1 MSAQAQVQGSAQ
13 EQVGKELLVS
23 AQGPA
28 QVQVQGSA
36 LVQAQGSALVLV
48 RASAQDRVTGS
59 VPEQALLPYQVP
71 AAQLAL
77 VQVRARRCCRCCQG
91 DR

>member
-1 MSAQAQVQGSAQ
+1 MTAGPR
-13 EQVGKELLVS
+13 VGKELLVS
-23 AQGPA
+23 AQA
-28 QVQVQGSA
+28 QVQV
-36 LVQAQGSALVLV
+36 QGSALVLV
-48 RASAQDRVTGS
+48 RASAQERVTGS
-59 VPEQALLPYQVP
+59 APEQALLPYQVP

>member
-1 MSAQAQVQGSAQ
+1 MTAGPR
-13 EQVGKELLVS
+13 VGKELPVS
-23 AQGPA
+23 VQGPA

-36 LVQAQGSALVLV
+36 LVLGLV
-48 RASAQDRVTGS
+48 RASAQERVTGS
-59 VPEQALLPYQVP
+59 GPEQALLPYQVP

-77 VQVRARRCCRCCQG
+77 VQVQAQRCCRCCQG

>member
-1 MSAQAQVQGSAQ
+1 MSAQGPAQVQV
-13 EQVGKELLVS
+13 EKELPVS

-28 QVQVQGSA
+28 QVQVQGPA
-36 LVQAQGSALVLV
+36 QVQAQGSALVLG
-48 RASAQDRVTGS
+48 RDSAQERVTGS
-59 VPEQALLPYQVP
+59 VPEQALPPYQVP

-77 VQVRARRCCRCCQG
+77 VRVQARRCCRCCQG